1 MGVVL
6 AFALS
11 LHAPPKLSVAPD
23 KVKHFFLSAFVESV
37 SYSTLR
43 AAGVQHDGALVTAS
57 AATLSVGIGKE
68 VWDSRH
74 GGRFSVG
81 DLVWNVAGG
90 AAAAA
95 MLEHS
100 RR

>member
-1 MGVVL
+1 
-6 AFALS
+6 
-11 LHAPPKLSVAPD
+11 
-23 KVKHFFLSAFVESV
+23 
-37 SYSTLR
+37 
-43 AAGVQHDGALVTAS
+43 VTAS